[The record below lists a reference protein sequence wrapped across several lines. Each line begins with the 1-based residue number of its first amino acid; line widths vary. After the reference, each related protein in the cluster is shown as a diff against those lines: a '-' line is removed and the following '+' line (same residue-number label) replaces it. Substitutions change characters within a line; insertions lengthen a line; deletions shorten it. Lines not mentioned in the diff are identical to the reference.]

1 MKTLKII
8 LFTAVA
14 AALTITCVACDELS
28 DKREKLA
35 VPDYIIADDYVY
47 WAPVTGAA
55 GYVVSVNGQ
64 DMPVQTDCGLAI
76 DKTQEVSVKVKAVA
90 AEGSKDY
97 KDSDFGAAAFRSADV
112 TQLTEIKEITISGSV
127 SNEHDFGTVSDNGMN
142 YDLKLYTIT
151 LSEQNAGYFVN
162 FNSAAGTLAQYK
174 FVVPSAVKLIKL
186 YTYENLYR
194 ISFEIETRTDPVIF
208 EFHGAKIRGI
218 IDTPAIY
225 TAEDSVVS
233 GAADVV
239 IRSFFKDT
247 AGFDGERIQIENEI
261 YGGNNTVIGKSGDGY
276 NSVGFGKTGGKGGE
290 GYSAVKAPKVVFSGD
305 ESVFVKGGKGGN
317 GGTGGEA
324 KKGLFGIYINEGGHG
339 GDGGNGG
346 SGITA
351 EKVFINV
358 STGKPLKAAG
368 GEGGSGGAKGPGANS
383 LGSNKAENGSKGTP
397 IVGEQIII
405 KGSVEVR

>member
-14 AALTITCVACDELS
+14 AALTIMCVACDELI

-64 DMPVQTDCGLAI
+64 DMPVQTGCGLAI

-151 LSEQNAGYFVN
+151 LSEQNAGYFIN
-162 FNSAAGTLAQYK
+162 FDSAGGTLAQYK

-186 YTYENLYR
+186 YTFENLYR

-346 SGITA
+346 SG
-351 EKVFINV
+351 
-358 STGKPLKAAG
+358 
-368 GEGGSGGAKGPGANS
+368 
-383 LGSNKAENGSKGTP
+383 
-397 IVGEQIII
+397 
-405 KGSVEVR
+405 SVIFVLRGLPES